1 VVAVDQAYLD
11 LDDVTCRDIVIPG
24 PVLERGDPFGH
35 RQGQEHAGIAYIG
48 GPAQPPQRD
57 CILIP
62 PDSLRLLSGTH
73 RLGPARYSH
82 ITAEMRWRLLE
93 GLTDLWDA
101 AFDQRMNYS
110 VGSPVGVLDALLR
123 ERWSLGEF

>member
-1 VVAVDQAYLD
+1 
-11 LDDVTCRDIVIPG
+11 
-24 PVLERGDPFGH
+24 
-35 RQGQEHAGIAYIG
+35 
-48 GPAQPPQRD
+48 
-57 CILIP
+57 
-62 PDSLRLLSGTH
+62 
-73 RLGPARYSH
+73 
-82 ITAEMRWRLLE
+82 MRWRLLE